1 MNGIAP
7 TRPSMPGT
15 ITGMKVEGAY
25 TFPGQPQQVW
35 DLLLDPESLRQCI
48 PGVES
53 LTETSPDHWDAV
65 MRVGVAAIKGT
76 YKGKVGIVDKQPPSA
91 YTLEVEGSG
100 GPGFV
105 KGTAKISLAA
115 EGDGTRVT
123 VDGDGQVGGML
134 AGVGQRMLPGVAKM
148 LMNQFFECLI
158 ARLGAQAS
166 SVGTP
171 G

>member
-1 MNGIAP
+1 
-7 TRPSMPGT
+7 
-15 ITGMKVEGAY
+15 MKVEGVY
-25 TFPGQPQQVW
+25 TFPAAADKVW
-35 DLLLDPESLRQCI
+35 ELLLDPESLRACI

-53 LTETSPDHWDAV
+53 LTETSADHWDAV

-76 YKGKVGIVDKQPPSA
+76 YKGKVGIVDKQPPQA
-91 YTLEVEGSG
+91 YTLQVEGSG

-105 KGTAKISLAA
+105 KGTAKIMLQP
-115 EGDGTRVT
+115 EGEGTRV
-123 VDGDGQVGGML
+123 VVEGDGQVGGML

-158 ARLGAQAS
+158 ARLGVQAG

-171 G
+171 T

>member
-1 MNGIAP
+1 
-7 TRPSMPGT
+7 
-15 ITGMKVEGAY
+15 MKVEGVY
-25 TFPGQPQQVW
+25 SFPGPPQKVW
-35 DLLLDPESLRQCI
+35 DLLLNSDSLRACI

-53 LTETSPDHWDAV
+53 LTETSPDHFDAV

-76 YKGKVGIVDKQPPSA
+76 YKGKVAIVDRQEPNG
-91 YTLEVEGSG
+91 YTLQVEGSG

-105 KGTAKISLAA
+105 KGSAKVTLEADG
-115 EGDGTRVT
+115 EGTKVS

-158 ARLGAQAS
+158 GKLTALAA
-166 SVGTP
+166 
-171 G
+171 